1 MKDIAASL
9 LLVPLLLTG
18 CVVPYGGSD
27 ATATATATAT
37 DGYSTLDPAGIA
49 RIKASKAA
57 RFDMT
62 SGQLTKESVGLQGGT
77 SQAPDVTISN
87 GVMELNIDGPTGLV
101 RASTDRLRL
110 NGMDSEPDF
119 SEVTYFLTANSLE
132 DYTALIRDGVNR
144 YGIDKE
150 SAEGW
155 IDSISSRP
163 KDKSDFAVGPG
174 TSTGL
179 DVTYDLRYDGSKDAQ
194 VIIVHVN
201 PARHHEP

>member
-1 MKDIAASL
+1 MKGIAASF

-27 ATATATATAT
+27 TTATTTATAA
-37 DGYSTLDPAGIA
+37 DGYATLDAAGIA
-49 RIKASKAA
+49 QIKASKAA
-57 RFDMT
+57 RLDMT

-77 SQAPDVTISN
+77 SQAPDIKIRD
-87 GVMELNIDGPTGLV
+87 GAMELHIDGPTGLV
-101 RASTDRLRL
+101 RATTDRLRL
-110 NGMDSEPDF
+110 NGMDNGPDF

-155 IDSISSRP
+155 IESISNRP
-163 KDKSDFAVGPG
+163 EDKSDFALGPG

-179 DVTYDLRYDGSKDAQ
+179 DVTYDLRYDGSKDVQ

-201 PARHHEP
+201 PA